1 LVSGRLPPGGRP
13 HRRSGAQRLR
23 DNLAGYAFISPWL
36 VGFLLFT
43 VVPMIISLAISFMK
57 YDLVNRPAWVG
68 AANFVRLFARDPRF
82 LRSVRITLLY
92 VSTAV
97 PLRLVFALVIALV
110 LAGRHRLVG
119 LYRLVY
125 YLPSIVGGSVAVA
138 IVWRELLG
146 YHGPVNEV
154 ARWFVPG
161 AGAVSLIGNPRTAL
175 ASVILLYVWQFGSS
189 MLIFLAGLKNIPVSY
204 YESAVIDGAGA
215 AVKFTRITLP
225 LLTPVILFNLV
236 MQTINGFMVF
246 TQALIITN
254 GGPMDATL
262 VYVLYM
268 YRRGFTFHDMGA
280 ASAMALMLFAAMA
293 AVAYLLFRSSRAW
306 VYYETEGR

>member
-1 LVSGRLPPGGRP
+1 MRVPRAVRP
-13 HRRSGAQRLR
+13 RVRSGHLRRR

-36 VGFLLFT
+36 AGFLLFS
-43 VVPMIISLAISFMK
+43 VVPMVISLAISFTK
-57 YDLVNRPAWVG
+57 YDLVNPPAWVG
-68 AANFVRLFARDPRF
+68 AANFIRLLARDPRF
-82 LRSVRITLLY
+82 LHAVRITLVY
-92 VSTAV
+92 VLTAV
-97 PLRLVFALVIALV
+97 PLRLAFSLAIALV

-146 YHGPVNEV
+146 IHGPVNEV
-154 ARWFVPG
+154 VHWFAPA

-189 MLIFLAGLKNIPVSY
+189 MLIFLAGLKNIPASY
-204 YESAVIDGAGA
+204 YESSVIDGAGA
-215 AVKFTRITLP
+215 VVKFTRITMP

-246 TQALIITN
+246 TQALVITN

-280 ASAMALMLFAAMA
+280 ASAMALLLFTAMA